1 MAGGAELEQLSHEL
15 ESEGGAAADIG
26 HAMEADVEELGI
38 AREPGSDTDADPIT
52 SATTRQEGSSRP

>member
-15 ESEGGAAADIG
+15 ESAGGAAADIG

-38 AREPGSDTDADPIT
+38 SQQASSDTGTA
-52 SATTRQEGSSRP
+52 SATTRQEGTSPR